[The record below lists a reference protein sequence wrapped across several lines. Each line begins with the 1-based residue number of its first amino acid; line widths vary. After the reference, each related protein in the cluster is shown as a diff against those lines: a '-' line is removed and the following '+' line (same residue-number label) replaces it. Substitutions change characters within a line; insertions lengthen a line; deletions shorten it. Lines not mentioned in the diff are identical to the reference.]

1 MFSVNSANIM
11 EFTVPQFIERKPKIV
26 GPLTFEQLIFIGVA
40 AGLCIFLYF
49 TVPLFVF
56 IIAAIFLL
64 GGAFALAFLKIQKI
78 PLPIFIK
85 NFFIFIFKPKIYLWK
100 RKFTLPRVLQ
110 VAEKIEEEEEEIEK
124 KPVLEIGKGSRLK
137 QLFTYLETKQK

>member
-1 MFSVNSANIM
+1 M

-40 AGLCIFLYF
+40 GGLCVFLYF
-49 TVPLFVF
+49 TVHNLFIF

-85 NFFIFIFKPKIYLWK
+85 NCFIFIFKPKIYLWK
-100 RKFTLPRVLQ
+100 RKFTSPRVLKT
-110 VAEKIEEEEEEIEK
+110 AEKIEEEEEGIEK